1 MVGVEVSDVAIQEFF
16 TENNMEYKKQEIAK
30 IHGTLY
36 KSMDGRLRL
45 YCCDLYDFSAEVESG
60 LQAVWDR
67 GSIIAV
73 NKEDRLKY
81 VKVLHSVCAEDAR
94 YLVEIFHY
102 DKTKY
107 NGPPHCLD
115 GGYIKYNHTF

>member
-1 MVGVEVSDVAIQEFF
+1 MSEVAIQEFF
-16 TENNMEYKKQEIAK
+16 TENNMEYKKDEIEA
-30 IHGTLY
+30 IHGSLY
-36 KSMDGRLRL
+36 KNMDERLRL
-45 YCCDLYDFSAEVESG
+45 YCCDLYDFSSEFESG

-73 NKEDRLKY
+73 NKEDRRKY
-81 VKVLHSVCAEDAR
+81 IEVLRSVCAENAR

-115 GGYIKYNHTF
+115 GGYCFSIQIIVKVII